1 MNANELKSTR
11 LAAHAT
17 KSNVE
22 MSGAHDY
29 ELANPQ
35 TLKSLAGYNQTWL
48 IPLEES
54 GH

>member
-1 MNANELKSTR
+1 MSMNANELKSTR
-11 LAAHAT
+11 MAAHAT

-35 TLKSLAGYNQTWL
+35 TVNSQKPGR
-48 IPLEES
+48 I
-54 GH
+54 